1 MAMNRQNLLP
11 KGHILDSGNFTYV
24 IDEVLGCGGFGITY
38 LAHTSVKV
46 GNVTIEGKFA
56 IKEHFVNSDCE
67 REPDTSRVVYSNPAK
82 ERVESSRKDFIA
94 EAKRLHKVG
103 IEHPNIVKVNEVFE
117 ANNTAYYV
125 MEYLNGQSLRSFVKQ
140 KKGLEENQMWSIMN
154 KIIDAVL
161 FLHKNRMTH
170 LDIKPDNIML
180 TKDER
185 GNVRPVLIDF
195 GLSKHYDKNGKPTS
209 TINTLG
215 CSDGYAPIE
224 QYAGITTFSP
234 SADIYAL
241 GATMWFCLTGHDP
254 KKSTD
259 TTEVQLVNALPS
271 EVTSSTKES
280 IKRACSSDR
289 NDRAISTTSKPS
301 TKEELYKTEIQ
312 CGDTDDSIP
321 TMRINNIVFTKR
333 KFKQIIISVF
343 GICALAA
350 VAVIV
355 VRNIQTSDIS
365 DNTEGSVPTDWEQ
378 KEDILHE
385 MDDKSTIGAIP
396 DNFVLVPSGIL
407 RNVVEYSESSSGYGP
422 DIKYDIKLDSIY
434 IDKFELTQ
442 AEYARVIDSISESNV
457 TYEVWEPSKKFIM
470 RGDSLPVQLSLLEAF
485 NYCNIRSQ
493 MEGYDGFYT
502 LSNDTVIIN
511 PNGNGYRLPHYLE
524 WDYAARGG
532 DTVKNYTYSGSNKLK
547 DVAWYAGNSDL
558 KPHNVGQ
565 LKPNDLGLY
574 DMSGNSGEFSGLYGD
589 FGYWHTPMFSV
600 DDSYFNTAYPLR
612 KKLSNDEKALRQGVR
627 LILIPKGMKNSNLE
641 IKPKRTHQSR
651 FW

>member
-1 MAMNRQNLLP
+1 MAINRQNILP
-11 KGHILDSGNFTYV
+11 KGHVLNSGSYTYV
-24 IDEVLGCGGFGITY
+24 IEEVLGCGGFGITY
-38 LAHTSVKV
+38 LAFASVKV
-46 GNVTIEGKFA
+46 GNVSVLGKFA
-56 IKEHFVNSDCE
+56 IKEHFVSSDCE
-67 REPDTSRVVYSNPAK
+67 REQDTSRVVYSNPAR

-103 IEHPNIVKVNEVFE
+103 INHSNIVKVNEVFE

-125 MEYLNGQSLRSFVKQ
+125 MEYLQGFSLRSYVKQ
-140 KKGLEENQMWSIMN
+140 KKALAEKEMWNIMCPV
-154 KIIDAVL
+154 IDAVSY
-161 FLHKNRMTH
+161 LHANRMTH

-185 GNVRPVLIDF
+185 GNLRPVLIDF

-215 CSDGYAPIE
+215 CSDGYAPVE

-241 GATMWFCLTGHDP
+241 GATMWFCLMGHDP

-259 TTEVQLVNALPS
+259 TDEGQLNRLLPS
-271 EVTSSTKES
+271 YISSSTKEA
-280 IKRACSSDR
+280 IKYACSSNR
-289 NDRAISTTSKPS
+289 NQRSIRIPS
-301 TKEELYKTEIQ
+301 DFHSDEKNIETFLS
-312 CGDTDDSIP
+312 GDSDDSIP
-321 TMRINNIVFTKR
+321 TVRINTIVITKK
-333 KFKQIIISVF
+333 KFKQLILLFLALCVLVGFVIVLMKVWPNSVSKDDQEKIISD
-343 GICALAA
+343 GE
-350 VAVIV
+350 
-355 VRNIQTSDIS
+355 QSEKQKQEDTSLIEIA
-365 DNTEGSVPTDWEQ
+365 T
-378 KEDILHE
+378 
-385 MDDKSTIGAIP
+385 IP
-396 DNFVLVPSGIL
+396 DNFVLVPAGVLKDVIEFSQTA
-407 RNVVEYSESSSGYGP
+407 SGYGP
-422 DIKYDIKLDSIY
+422 DLKYDISMDSLY

-442 AEYARVIDSISESNV
+442 KEYERVMGTLTESNV
-457 TYEVWEPSKKFIM
+457 TYEVWEPNKKFIM

-485 NYCNIRSQ
+485 NYCNSRSQ

-532 DTVKNYTYSGSNKLK
+532 DSVKNYIYSGSNKLK

-574 DMSGNSGEFSGLYGD
+574 DMSGNSGEFSGLHGN

-627 LILIPKGMKNSNLE
+627 LILIPKGLKNSNLE
-641 IKPKRTHQSR
+641 IKPQRSHQSR